1 MRMYS
6 FGMCVNG
13 HCWAFVFNNVT
24 VLQYLTCLTSSRS
37 QTDKL
42 AFDVGLRENAAGM
55 ASYF

>member
-1 MRMYS
+1 MRS

-13 HCWAFVFNNVT
+13 YCWVFVFNNFT